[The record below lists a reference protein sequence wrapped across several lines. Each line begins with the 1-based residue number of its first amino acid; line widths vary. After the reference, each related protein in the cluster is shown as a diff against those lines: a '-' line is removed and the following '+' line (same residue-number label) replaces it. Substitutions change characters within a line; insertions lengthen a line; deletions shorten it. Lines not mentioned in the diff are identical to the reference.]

1 MKAHPFVIVRKN
13 KKECIYVGKY
23 VTKRVLLAI
32 VTVFIVCGITFFAMN
47 AIPGGPFDG
56 EKALSPEVKEAL
68 EKRFN
73 LDKPVGEQFVLYMKN
88 LAHGDFGVSAKT
100 GRDIK
105 TTIFES
111 FKVSAKLG
119 GMAIL
124 TALVLGLIFGS
135 LAALTRNH
143 LPDRLII
150 FFSTLF
156 TSLPSFVFG
165 SLLLLVFCVT
175 LKWVPVWSPDNQ
187 NYLLPVIALAA
198 YPMAYITRL
207 TKSSML
213 DVLGQDYVRT
223 ARAKGVSQ
231 LKTIFK
237 HTLRNSLIP
246 VITYV
251 GPMTASILTGS
262 LVVEKIFTIGGL
274 GAKFVEAITNRDYPL
289 IMGTTIFL
297 AVLMVT
303 MNLIT
308 DIVYKMIDPR
318 IKLD

>member
-1 MKAHPFVIVRKN
+1 MIDKQF
-13 KKECIYVGKY
+13 KKEAFKESVKENVKFLYRKTLEEATQEQIFQAVSYTVKD
-23 VTKRVLLAI
+23 VIIDNWLA
-32 VTVFIVCGITFFAMN
+32 TQQTFDKEDPKMVYYMSMEFLM
-47 AIPGGPFDG
+47 GR
-56 EKALSPEVKEAL
+56 ALGNNLINLTAYKEVKEAL

-156 TSLPSFVFG
+156 TSLPSFVFA

-175 LKWVPVWSPDNQ
+175 LKWVPES
-187 NYLLPVIALAA
+187 
-198 YPMAYITRL
+198 
-207 TKSSML
+207 
-213 DVLGQDYVRT
+213 
-223 ARAKGVSQ
+223 
-231 LKTIFK
+231 
-237 HTLRNSLIP
+237 
-246 VITYV
+246 
-251 GPMTASILTGS
+251 
-262 LVVEKIFTIGGL
+262 
-274 GAKFVEAITNRDYPL
+274 
-289 IMGTTIFL
+289 
-297 AVLMVT
+297 
-303 MNLIT
+303 
-308 DIVYKMIDPR
+308 
-318 IKLD
+318 

>member
-1 MKAHPFVIVRKN
+1 MKAHPFNIVRKN

-143 LPDRLII
+143 L
-150 FFSTLF
+150 LF
-156 TSLPSFVFG
+156 HPVYVAAKLRVRIVAASGILCDSEMGSCVESGQSELSSSGNCPGSLPHGVYHTFDQEQYAGCSG
-165 SLLLLVFCVT
+165 TGLCPYSQSKGCV
-175 LKWVPVWSPDNQ
+175 PAE
-187 NYLLPVIALAA
+187 NY
-198 YPMAYITRL
+198 
-207 TKSSML
+207 
-213 DVLGQDYVRT
+213 
-223 ARAKGVSQ
+223 
-231 LKTIFK
+231 F
-237 HTLRNSLIP
+237 
-246 VITYV
+246 
-251 GPMTASILTGS
+251 
-262 LVVEKIFTIGGL
+262 
-274 GAKFVEAITNRDYPL
+274 
-289 IMGTTIFL
+289 
-297 AVLMVT
+297 
-303 MNLIT
+303 
-308 DIVYKMIDPR
+308 
-318 IKLD
+318 